1 MKDIK
6 KIQEFFSKSLEENT
20 AKAFDL
26 QKGLNGMSYDVKV
39 KYLDD
44 FGKDVYEIY
53 SQTPLDSDDIFFDA
67 KKLGFPNVRI
77 FDNMNEADL
86 NDPVA
91 MKMRAAKMRKANA
104 GDDGNDP
111 IFRDAAKLATLKKAR
126 KQLMRD
132 MEQEAEPEGG
142 PIADEYGS
150 KLNRI
155 DKAIAKLE
163 GRKEMDYDTAVGK
176 VSEAKVEFYQK
187 GKKTFEKEF
196 DTEEEANIFKAK
208 AFDMADTSA
217 VELKEYTGKI
227 SMPKFVKDKNNP
239 NFLNVYIKYDT
250 GAGATMALGRETGSG
265 QDRRNNA
272 AEAMKLAN
280 DVVLDLEAEY
290 NIEDI
295 DITDQ
300 ENGIINIFAVS
311 DDFVDMNPNMLG
323 EAESEDK
330 VDIVTMDVP
339 LFIRA
344 LEYAKEDAQ
353 EDMDLHDFAER
364 AITGTKEQG
373 VLSMDDY
380 DMLIGSKESL
390 DEATPADDGIA
401 AAGGGTPADQGRAA
415 DKADGLTTKTMNKIL
430 MNVIKDLKEGEPGLW
445 DNIRAKKARGE
456 KPSSKNSKAY
466 KSAVA
471 AGKRINKEK

>member
-1 MKDIK
+1 
-6 KIQEFFSKSLEENT
+6 
-20 AKAFDL
+20 
-26 QKGLNGMSYDVKV
+26 
-39 KYLDD
+39 
-44 FGKDVYEIY
+44 
-53 SQTPLDSDDIFFDA
+53 
-67 KKLGFPNVRI
+67 
-77 FDNMNEADL
+77 
-86 NDPVA
+86 
-91 MKMRAAKMRKANA
+91 MRKANA
-104 GDDGNDP
+104 GDDGNDH

-132 MEQEAEPEGG
+132 MEQGAEPEGG

-176 VSEAKVEFYQK
+176 ISEA
-187 GKKTFEKEF
+187 
-196 DTEEEANIFKAK
+196 N
-208 AFDMADTSA
+208 
-217 VELKEYTGKI
+217 I

-280 DVVLDLEAEY
+280 DVARDLEAEY

-323 EAESEDK
+323 EA
-330 VDIVTMDVP
+330 
-339 LFIRA
+339 
-344 LEYAKEDAQ
+344 
-353 EDMDLHDFAER
+353 
-364 AITGTKEQG
+364 
-373 VLSMDDY
+373 
-380 DMLIGSKESL
+380 
-390 DEATPADDGIA
+390 TPADDGIA

-415 DKADGLTTKTMNKIL
+415 DKTDGLTTKSMNRIL

-445 DNIRAKKARGE
+445 DNIRAKRARGE